1 MRNTLKRLVFGAIVP
16 LAVLAAVPALAE
28 IREHQLKFASANN
41 KGHPQV
47 TGMEKFAELIKE
59 KSGGKIDV
67 KLFPGGVLGGDVQT
81 VSALQGGVIEMTV
94 LNAGI
99 LASNVKQ
106 FGAVDLPFLF
116 NSGEEADKVMD
127 GAFGTSLMDL
137 LPDTGLVGLAYWE
150 LGFRNLTNNRHPI
163 TKLEDINGLKIR
175 TIQSPIPIELFNSL
189 GANAVPLPY
198 TELYTALETG
208 TVDGQENP
216 AANILNAKFYEVQ
229 KYMTVTRHQYNPQI
243 VLISKKTWDA
253 LNDEEKAIF
262 QSAATEARDYQ
273 RKVSREV
280 DAKAIEDI
288 KATGME
294 VGELSAEETQRL
306 RDAVKPLID
315 KFSAEIGQET
325 VTACPS
331 QQGLEQ
337 VVGSNGQITPD
348 DCRQVRISSLESNG
362 ERLCLV
368 DLSGED
374 DGLVDQLREAAT
386 TERWWMRCEDLA
398 RLAAPR

>member
-1 MRNTLKRLVFGAIVP
+1 MFNRLMKIALG
-16 LAVLAAVPALAE
+16 LAVPVALIAASPALAE
-28 IREHQLKFASANN
+28 IREHQLKFAAANN

-47 TGMEKFAELIKE
+47 MGMEKFAELVKD
-59 KSGGKIDV
+59 KSGGKIEV

-116 NSGEEADKVMD
+116 NNGEEADKVMD
-127 GAFGTSLMDL
+127 GPFGTGLADL
-137 LPDTGLVGLAYWE
+137 LPDTGLVGLGYWE
-150 LGFRNLTNNRHPI
+150 LGFRNLTNNRHAV
-163 TKLEDINGLKIR
+163 TKLEDIKGLKIR
-175 TIQSPIPIELFNSL
+175 TIQSPIPIELFNNL

-243 VLISKKTWDA
+243 VLISKKFWDG
-253 LNDEEKAIF
+253 LNDEEKVVL
-262 QSAATEARDYQ
+262 QTSATEARDYQ
-273 RKVSREV
+273 RQVSREF
-280 DAKAIEDI
+280 DAKAIADI

-294 VGELSAEETQRL
+294 VSELSPEETQKL
-306 RDAVKPLID
+306 RDAVKPMIE
-315 KFSAEIGQET
+315 KFSAEIGPDT
-325 VTACPS
+325 VAALFKELQT
-331 QQGLEQ
+331 LR
-337 VVGSNGQITPD
+337 GQ
-348 DCRQVRISSLESNG
+348 
-362 ERLCLV
+362 
-368 DLSGED
+368 
-374 DGLVDQLREAAT
+374 
-386 TERWWMRCEDLA
+386 
-398 RLAAPR
+398 

>member
-1 MRNTLKRLVFGAIVP
+1 MLETLKKLALGAIVP
-16 LAVLAAVPALAE
+16 IALLAALPASAE
-28 IREHQLKFASANN
+28 IREHQIKFAAANN

-47 TGMEKFAELIKE
+47 TGMEKFAELVKE
-59 KSGGKIDV
+59 KSGGKIEV

-99 LASNVKQ
+99 LAGNVKE

-116 NSGEEADKVMD
+116 NSGEEADEVMD
-127 GAFGTSLMDL
+127 GPFGTSLMDL

-163 TKLEDINGLKIR
+163 TKLDDIKGLKIR
-175 TIQSPIPIELFNSL
+175 VIQSPIPIELFNSL

-243 VLISKKTWDA
+243 VLISKKFWDG
-253 LNDEEKAIF
+253 LNDEEKAVF

-280 DAKAIEDI
+280 DAKAIADI

-294 VGELSAEETQRL
+294 VNELSPEETQKL

-315 KFSAEIGQET
+315 KFGAEIGPDT
-325 VTACPS
+325 VSALFKELDTIR
-331 QQGLEQ
+331 GK
-337 VVGSNGQITPD
+337 
-348 DCRQVRISSLESNG
+348 
-362 ERLCLV
+362 
-368 DLSGED
+368 
-374 DGLVDQLREAAT
+374 
-386 TERWWMRCEDLA
+386 
-398 RLAAPR
+398 

>member
-1 MRNTLKRLVFGAIVP
+1 MALGAALP
-16 LAVLAAVPALAE
+16 LAVLMALPAAAE
-28 IREHQLKFASANN
+28 IREHQLKFAAANN

-47 TGMEKFAELIKE
+47 TGMEKFVELVTE
-59 KSGGKIDV
+59 KSGGKITV

-99 LASNVKQ
+99 LAGNVKQ

-127 GAFGTSLMDL
+127 GPFGTSLIDL

-150 LGFRNLTNNRHPI
+150 LGFRNLTNNRHPV
-163 TKLEDINGLKIR
+163 TKLEDIKGLKIR

-243 VLISKKTWDA
+243 VLISKKFWDG
-253 LNDEEKAIF
+253 LNDEEKAVL
-262 QSAATEARDYQ
+262 QTAATEARDYQ
-273 RKVSREV
+273 REVSREV
-280 DAKAIEDI
+280 DAKAIADI

-294 VGELSAEETQRL
+294 VTELAPEETEKL
-306 RDAVKPLID
+306 RAAVKPMIE
-315 KFSAEIGQET
+315 KFSAEIGSET
-325 VTACPS
+325 VSA
-331 QQGLEQ
+331 LFKE
-337 VVGSNGQITPD
+337 
-348 DCRQVRISSLESNG
+348 L
-362 ERLCLV
+362 
-368 DLSGED
+368 
-374 DGLVDQLREAAT
+374 EAA
-386 TERWWMRCEDLA
+386 RGK
-398 RLAAPR
+398 

>member
-1 MRNTLKRLVFGAIVP
+1 MLNRLMKIAMGVAVP
-16 LAVLAAVPALAE
+16 LVLLAAGPAMAE
-28 IREHQLKFASANN
+28 IREHQLKFAAANN

-47 TGMEKFAELIKE
+47 TGMEKFAELVAA
-59 KSGGKIDV
+59 KSDGKIEV

-99 LASNVKQ
+99 LAGNVKQ

-127 GAFGTSLMDL
+127 GPFGTSLMEL
-137 LPDTGLVGLAYWE
+137 LPNTGLVGLGYWE
-150 LGFRNLTNNRHPI
+150 LGFRNLTNNRHAV
-163 TKLEDINGLKIR
+163 TKLEDIKGLKIR

-243 VLISKKTWDA
+243 VLISKKFWDG
-253 LNDEEKAIF
+253 LNDEEKALL

-273 RKVSREV
+273 RKVSREL
-280 DAKAIEDI
+280 DAKAIADI

-294 VGELSAEETQRL
+294 VTELTPEETQKL
-306 RDAVKPLID
+306 RDAVKPMID
-315 KFSAEIGQET
+315 KFSAEIGADT
-325 VTACPS
+325 VAALFK
-331 QQGLEQ
+331 QLDAAR
-337 VVGSNGQITPD
+337 GQ
-348 DCRQVRISSLESNG
+348 
-362 ERLCLV
+362 
-368 DLSGED
+368 
-374 DGLVDQLREAAT
+374 
-386 TERWWMRCEDLA
+386 
-398 RLAAPR
+398 

>member
-1 MRNTLKRLVFGAIVP
+1 MLETLKKLALGAIVP
-16 LAVLAAVPALAE
+16 MALLAALPASAE
-28 IREHQLKFASANN
+28 IREHQIKFAAANN

-47 TGMEKFAELIKE
+47 TGMEKFAELVKE
-59 KSGGKIDV
+59 KSGGKIEV

-99 LASNVKQ
+99 LAGNVKE

-127 GAFGTSLMDL
+127 GPFGTSLMEL

-163 TKLEDINGLKIR
+163 TKLDDIKGLKIR
-175 TIQSPIPIELFNSL
+175 VIQSPIPIELFNSL

-243 VLISKKTWDA
+243 VLISKKFWDG
-253 LNDEEKAIF
+253 LNDEEKAVF

-280 DAKAIEDI
+280 DAKAIADI

-294 VGELSAEETQRL
+294 VNELSPEETQKL

-315 KFSAEIGQET
+315 KFGAEIGPDT
-325 VTACPS
+325 V
-331 QQGLEQ
+331 
-337 VVGSNGQITPD
+337 
-348 DCRQVRISSLESNG
+348 
-362 ERLCLV
+362 
-368 DLSGED
+368 
-374 DGLVDQLREAAT
+374 AALFKELDT
-386 TERWWMRCEDLA
+386 IRGK
-398 RLAAPR
+398 

>member
-1 MRNTLKRLVFGAIVP
+1 MLNVLRKMALGAALP
-16 LAVLAAVPALAE
+16 LAVLMALPAAAE
-28 IREHQLKFASANN
+28 IREHQLKFAAANN

-47 TGMEKFAELIKE
+47 TGMEKFVELVTE
-59 KSGGKIDV
+59 KSGGKITV

-99 LASNVKQ
+99 LAGNVKQ

-127 GAFGTSLMDL
+127 GPFGTSLIDL

-150 LGFRNLTNNRHPI
+150 LGFRNLTNNRHPV
-163 TKLEDINGLKIR
+163 TKLEDIKGLKIR

-243 VLISKKTWDA
+243 VLISKKFWDG
-253 LNDEEKAIF
+253 LNDEEKAVL
-262 QSAATEARDYQ
+262 QTAATEARDYQ
-273 RKVSREV
+273 RKVSREI
-280 DAKAIEDI
+280 DAKAIADI

-294 VGELSAEETQRL
+294 VTELAPEETEKL
-306 RDAVKPLID
+306 RAAVKPMIE
-315 KFSAEIGQET
+315 KFSAEIGSET
-325 VTACPS
+325 VSA
-331 QQGLEQ
+331 LFKE
-337 VVGSNGQITPD
+337 
-348 DCRQVRISSLESNG
+348 L
-362 ERLCLV
+362 
-368 DLSGED
+368 
-374 DGLVDQLREAAT
+374 EAA
-386 TERWWMRCEDLA
+386 RGK
-398 RLAAPR
+398 

>member
-1 MRNTLKRLVFGAIVP
+1 MLNQLKTLAFGV
-16 LAVLAAVPALAE
+16 AVLMALPASAE
-28 IREHQLKFASANN
+28 IREHQLKFAAANN

-47 TGMEKFAELIKE
+47 TGMEKFAELVKE

-116 NSGEEADKVMD
+116 NSGEEADKIMD
-127 GAFGTSLMDL
+127 GAFGTSLMEL
-137 LPDTGLVGLAYWE
+137 LPATGLVGLGYWE
-150 LGFRNLTNNRHPI
+150 LGFRNLTNNRHPV

-216 AANILNAKFYEVQ
+216 AANILNAKFFEVQ

-243 VLISKKTWDA
+243 VLMSKKTWDA
-253 LNDEEKAIF
+253 LNDEEKALF
-262 QSAATEARDYQ
+262 QSAADEARDYQ

-294 VGELSAEETQRL
+294 VNELSPEETQKL
-306 RDAVKPLID
+306 RDAVKPLIE
-315 KFSAEIGQET
+315 KFSAEIGPET
-325 VTACPS
+325 VSALFKE
-331 QQGLEQ
+331 LE
-337 VVGSNGQITPD
+337 T
-348 DCRQVRISSLESNG
+348 
-362 ERLCLV
+362 
-368 DLSGED
+368 
-374 DGLVDQLREAAT
+374 
-386 TERWWMRCEDLA
+386 MRGN
-398 RLAAPR
+398 

>member
-1 MRNTLKRLVFGAIVP
+1 MLNRLMKMAIGVAVP
-16 LAVLAAVPALAE
+16 LILLATGPALAE
-28 IREHQLKFASANN
+28 IREHQLKFAAANN

-47 TGMEKFAELIKE
+47 TGMEKFAELVAA
-59 KSGGKIDV
+59 KSDGKIEV

-99 LASNVKQ
+99 LAGNVKQ

-127 GAFGTSLMDL
+127 GPFGTSLMEL
-137 LPDTGLVGLAYWE
+137 LPNTGLVGLGYWE
-150 LGFRNLTNNRHPI
+150 LGFRNLTNNRHAVS
-163 TKLEDINGLKIR
+163 KLEDIKGLKIR

-243 VLISKKTWDA
+243 VLISKKFWDG
-253 LNDEEKAIF
+253 LNDEEKALL
-262 QSAATEARDYQ
+262 QAAATEARDYQ
-273 RKVSREV
+273 RKVSREL
-280 DAKAIEDI
+280 DAKAILDI

-294 VGELSAEETQRL
+294 VTELTPEETQKL
-306 RDAVKPLID
+306 RDAVKPTID
-315 KFSAEIGQET
+315 KFTAEIGADT
-325 VTACPS
+325 VAV
-331 QQGLEQ
+331 LFK
-337 VVGSNGQITPD
+337 
-348 DCRQVRISSLESNG
+348 
-362 ERLCLV
+362 
-368 DLSGED
+368 
-374 DGLVDQLREAAT
+374 QLEAA
-386 TERWWMRCEDLA
+386 RGQ
-398 RLAAPR
+398 

>member
-1 MRNTLKRLVFGAIVP
+1 MFNRLMKIALG
-16 LAVLAAVPALAE
+16 LAVPVALIAASPALAE
-28 IREHQLKFASANN
+28 IREHQLKFAAANN

-47 TGMEKFAELIKE
+47 MGMEKFAELVKD
-59 KSGGKIDV
+59 KSGGKIEV

-116 NSGEEADKVMD
+116 NNGEEADKVMD
-127 GAFGTSLMDL
+127 GPFGTGLADL
-137 LPDTGLVGLAYWE
+137 LPDTGLVGLGYWE
-150 LGFRNLTNNRHPI
+150 LGFRNLTNNRHPV
-163 TKLEDINGLKIR
+163 TKIEDIKGLKIR
-175 TIQSPIPIELFNSL
+175 TIQSPIPIELFNNL

-243 VLISKKTWDA
+243 VLISKKFWDG
-253 LNDEEKAIF
+253 LNDEEKVVL
-262 QSAATEARDYQ
+262 QTSATEARDYQ
-273 RKVSREV
+273 RQVSREF
-280 DAKAIEDI
+280 DAKAIADI

-294 VGELSAEETQRL
+294 VSELSPEETQKL
-306 RDAVKPLID
+306 RDAVKPMIE
-315 KFSAEIGQET
+315 KFSAEIGPDT
-325 VTACPS
+325 VAALFKELQT
-331 QQGLEQ
+331 LR
-337 VVGSNGQITPD
+337 GQ
-348 DCRQVRISSLESNG
+348 
-362 ERLCLV
+362 
-368 DLSGED
+368 
-374 DGLVDQLREAAT
+374 
-386 TERWWMRCEDLA
+386 
-398 RLAAPR
+398 

>member
-1 MRNTLKRLVFGAIVP
+1 MMNRLMKMAIGVAVP
-16 LAVLAAVPALAE
+16 LVLLAAGPALAE
-28 IREHQLKFASANN
+28 IREHQLKFAAANN

-47 TGMEKFAELIKE
+47 TGMEKFAELVAE
-59 KSGGKIDV
+59 KSGGKIEV

-99 LASNVKQ
+99 LAGNVKQ

-127 GAFGTSLMDL
+127 GPFGTGLMEL
-137 LPDTGLVGLAYWE
+137 LPNTGLVGLGYWE
-150 LGFRNLTNNRHPI
+150 LGFRNLTNNRHAVS
-163 TKLEDINGLKIR
+163 KLEDIKGLKIR

-243 VLISKKTWDA
+243 VLISKKFWDG
-253 LNDEEKAIF
+253 LNDEEKALL

-273 RKVSREV
+273 RKVSREL
-280 DAKAIEDI
+280 DAKAIADI

-294 VGELSAEETQRL
+294 VTELTPEETQKL
-306 RDAVKPLID
+306 RDAVKPMID
-315 KFSAEIGQET
+315 KFSAEIGADT
-325 VTACPS
+325 VAA
-331 QQGLEQ
+331 LFK
-337 VVGSNGQITPD
+337 
-348 DCRQVRISSLESNG
+348 
-362 ERLCLV
+362 
-368 DLSGED
+368 
-374 DGLVDQLREAAT
+374 QLEAA
-386 TERWWMRCEDLA
+386 RGQ
-398 RLAAPR
+398 

>member
-1 MRNTLKRLVFGAIVP
+1 MLNRLMKFALGVALPIAF
-16 LAVLAAVPALAE
+16 LAGSPAGAE

-47 TGMEKFAELIKE
+47 TGMEKFAELVAE
-59 KSGGKIDV
+59 KSGGKIEV

-127 GAFGTSLMDL
+127 GAFGTSLIEL
-137 LPDTGLVGLAYWE
+137 LPDTGLVGLGYWE
-150 LGFRNLTNNRHPI
+150 LGFRNLTNNRHPVTSLDEI
-163 TKLEDINGLKIR
+163 KGLKIR
-175 TIQSPIPIELFNSL
+175 TIQSPIPIELFNAL

-243 VLISKKTWDA
+243 VLISKKFWDG
-253 LNDEEKAIF
+253 LNDEEKAVF
-262 QSAATEARDYQ
+262 QAAATEARDYQ
-273 RKVSREV
+273 RKVSREF
-280 DAKAIEDI
+280 DAKAIADI
-288 KATGME
+288 KATGMQ
-294 VGELSAEETQRL
+294 VDELSPEETQKL

-315 KFSAEIGQET
+315 KFSAEIGPDT
-325 VTACPS
+325 VAALFKELQT
-331 QQGLEQ
+331 
-337 VVGSNGQITPD
+337 
-348 DCRQVRISSLESNG
+348 VRGN
-362 ERLCLV
+362 
-368 DLSGED
+368 
-374 DGLVDQLREAAT
+374 
-386 TERWWMRCEDLA
+386 
-398 RLAAPR
+398 

>member
-1 MRNTLKRLVFGAIVP
+1 MLYTLRKLAFGAIMP
-16 LAVLAAVPALAE
+16 LAVLAALPASAE
-28 IREHQLKFASANN
+28 IREHQIKFAAANN

-59 KSGGKIDV
+59 KSSGKIEV

-127 GAFGTSLMDL
+127 GSFGTGLMEL
-137 LPDTGLVGLAYWE
+137 LPDTGLIGLGYWE
-150 LGFRNLTNNRHPI
+150 LGFRNVTNNRHQI

-243 VLISKKTWDA
+243 VLISKKTWDG
-253 LNDEEKAIF
+253 LNDEEKAVF

-273 RKVSREV
+273 RKISREL
-280 DAKAIEDI
+280 DAKALEDI

-325 VTACPS
+325 VSALFNE
-331 QQGLEQ
+331 LETIR
-337 VVGSNGQITPD
+337 GK
-348 DCRQVRISSLESNG
+348 
-362 ERLCLV
+362 
-368 DLSGED
+368 
-374 DGLVDQLREAAT
+374 
-386 TERWWMRCEDLA
+386 
-398 RLAAPR
+398 

>member
-1 MRNTLKRLVFGAIVP
+1 MLNKMIK
-16 LAVLAAVPALAE
+16 LALGLALPAMLLAGTASAE
-28 IREHQLKFASANN
+28 IRETTLKFASANN

-47 TGMEKFAELIKE
+47 TGMEKFAEIVKE

-81 VSALQGGVIEMTV
+81 VSALQGGVVEMLV

-99 LASNVKQ
+99 LASNVKA

-116 NSGEEADKVMD
+116 NSGEEADKIMD
-127 GAFGTSLMDL
+127 GPFGKSLSDK

-150 LGFRNLTNNRHPI
+150 LGFRNLTNNRHPV
-163 TKLEDINGLKIR
+163 TKLEDIKGLKIR
-175 TIQSPIPIELFNSL
+175 TLQSPIPIELFNGL

-216 AANILNAKFYEVQ
+216 AANILNAKFFEVQ

-243 VLISKKTWDA
+243 VLISKVFWDK
-253 LNDEEKAIF
+253 LNDEEKAVL

-273 RKVSREV
+273 RTVSREV
-280 DAKAIEDI
+280 DAKAMAEI

-294 VGELSAEETQRL
+294 VSELSPEETQKL
-306 RDAVKPLID
+306 RDAVKPLVE
-315 KFSAEIGQET
+315 KFGGEIGTDT
-325 VTACPS
+325 V
-331 QQGLEQ
+331 
-337 VVGSNGQITPD
+337 
-348 DCRQVRISSLESNG
+348 SLLFKE
-362 ERLCLV
+362 
-368 DLSGED
+368 
-374 DGLVDQLREAAT
+374 
-386 TERWWMRCEDLA
+386 
-398 RLAAPR
+398 LAAARGQ